1 MVFFFK
7 KVAVVFRGRKSWFV
21 GGEVLKAPL
30 EEDEGIKGFSG
41 DCGKA
46 GLARRWNLEHNGS
59 LSKLSVSFL
68 GGI

>member
-1 MVFFFK
+1 MVENPSF
-7 KVAVVFRGRKSWFV
+7 
-21 GGEVLKAPL
+21 GGGVVLKAPL

-46 GLARRWNLEHNGS
+46 GLAWRWNLEHNGS

>member
-1 MVFFFK
+1 MVENPSLCVWGGGFEG
-7 KVAVVFRGRKSWFV
+7 AFR
-21 GGEVLKAPL
+21 EH
-30 EEDEGIKGFSG
+30 EGIKGFSG

-46 GLARRWNLEHNGS
+46 GLAWRWNLEHNGS